1 MSYLD
6 TGASR
11 RKRERKHVL
20 STRLNDGLPARHP
33 TTSERD
39 DVNPERSR
47 AFVISTGTN
56 VITRARARATRL
68 LSTVSRIRHS
78 CVKIF
83 RYEITDPDHGSG
95 WKKIWQNRASSFAAL
110 CMYIYIYVCTV
121 KLAQLTAIMDQDMES
136 AGVDAAVAPGSGV
149 DLRLEKGEVEALHVA
164 LAAGVTERLEIGRV
178 GPLVLIRQLLGE
190 VVLAAATAVAATTAS
205 SSSATTTSGRQCHFR
220 WNTLSLSLGTKP
232 QCLSPLFL
240 PPL

>member
-1 MSYLD
+1 MTAFPRD
-6 TGASR
+6 T
-11 RKRERKHVL
+11 
-20 STRLNDGLPARHP
+20 

-56 VITRARARATRL
+56 VITRARATRL

-110 CMYIYIYVCTV
+110 CMYIYIYICTV

-178 GPLVLIRQLLGE
+178 GPLVLIRQFLGE
-190 VVLAAATAVAATTAS
+190 VVLAATAVAATTVS

-232 QCLSPLFL
+232 QCLSPPFL
-240 PPL
+240 PPPLTSSSPLLLLFSACDA

>member
-1 MSYLD
+1 MEKDL
-6 TGASR
+6 A
-11 RKRERKHVL
+11 K
-20 STRLNDGLPARHP
+20 
-33 TTSERD
+33 
-39 DVNPERSR
+39 
-47 AFVISTGTN
+47 
-56 VITRARARATRL
+56 
-68 LSTVSRIRHS
+68 
-78 CVKIF
+78 
-83 RYEITDPDHGSG
+83 
-95 WKKIWQNRASSFAAL
+95 SSFFVRSTL
-110 CMYIYIYVCTV
+110 YVYIYIYMCTV

-190 VVLAAATAVAATTAS
+190 VVLAATAVAAATAS
-205 SSSATTTSGRQCHFR
+205 SSSATATSGRQCHFR

>member
-1 MSYLD
+1 M
-6 TGASR
+6 
-11 RKRERKHVL
+11 
-20 STRLNDGLPARHP
+20 
-33 TTSERD
+33 
-39 DVNPERSR
+39 
-47 AFVISTGTN
+47 
-56 VITRARARATRL
+56 
-68 LSTVSRIRHS
+68 
-78 CVKIF
+78 
-83 RYEITDPDHGSG
+83 
-95 WKKIWQNRASSFAAL
+95 WQNRASSFAAL
-110 CMYIYIYVCTV
+110 CMCVCIYMYG
-121 KLAQLTAIMDQDMES
+121 AQLTAVMDQDMES

-190 VVLAAATAVAATTAS
+190 VVLAATAVAAATAS

-240 PPL
+240 PPPPLTSSSPLLLLFSACDA